1 MTVTAGPRPFAPK
14 PAARSW
20 YEIRN
25 ASDEVAEVF
34 IYDQIGEDWF
44 GEGTTAKKF
53 AKEIG
58 AISAKRID
66 LHLNSPGG
74 SVFDGQ
80 AIANAI
86 SRHPATVTTF
96 IDGLAASIASVIALA
111 GDTVVMA
118 SNALYMIHEP
128 SAFAGGRADDL
139 RQMADLLDKV
149 TGVMVGTY
157 ADKTGIPDDEL
168 RAAMAA
174 ETWYT
179 AAEALEAGF
188 VDEIGVEQSMA
199 ASFDLAAIG
208 FRNPPKTAL
217 PTPGVTATTTP
228 KGKTMDE
235 NEVNAAIA
243 AAITEAQLSAAT
255 PPPPAHIPPITVQD
269 AFPYR
274 PGVEASFF
282 RDMLNE
288 KNDPEAAARF
298 RVATSM
304 ITAANDQAGVAEI
317 IPEIYRPDL
326 YVGQLPNQRIVIDS
340 FSKQSIDG
348 PNVFRIPKFETAT
361 GLMSDHTENTNPSTG
376 SIAFD
381 EQLVTPVAKS
391 GSYLASREM
400 IEGSNPAVDAIIMNA
415 IREEYALDTE
425 AYAITTFLAGATAG
439 TVVDIS
445 DGVTMQILARLVTF
459 QANRG
464 RGANVFLAGST
475 LFSELVQQKDSG
487 GRPLN
492 PLIGPMNAPG
502 QVVVQGGNLAVAV
515 AGLTTP
521 YTPVLTGGLLG
532 LSSDATTFESG
543 LRMWRWEEKSG
554 PAKIEFAAFGY
565 IACAVTRAAGLLKF
579 ATQA

>member
-1 MTVTAGPRPFAPK
+1 MTITAGPRPSAPK
-14 PAARSW
+14 PAARAW

-25 ASDEVAEVF
+25 ASDDVAEVF

-58 AISAKRID
+58 AITAKRID

-111 GDTVVMA
+111 GDQVVMA

-157 ADKTGIPDDEL
+157 ADKTGMSDEDL

-188 VDEIGVEQSMA
+188 VDEIGVEQSVA

-217 PTPGVTATTTP
+217 PTPGVTATTP
-228 KGKTMDE
+228 KGKPIMDE
-235 NEVNAAIA
+235 DEVKALVAAAIA
-243 AAITEAQLSAAT
+243 EANSDPAGGT
-255 PPPPAHIPPITVQD
+255 PPPAYIPAATVQD
-269 AFPYR
+269 PFPYR
-274 PGVEASFF
+274 PGVNASFF

-288 KNDPEAAARF
+288 KKDPEAAARF
-298 RVATSM
+298 QQATTM
-304 ITAANDQAGVAEI
+304 ITAAQDSTDVAEV

-326 YVGQLPNQRIVIDS
+326 YVDQLSNGRAVIDS
-340 FSKQSIDG
+340 FTKLSIDG
-348 PNVFRIPKFETAT
+348 PNVFRIPKFETAADLIST
-361 GLMSDHTENTNPSTG
+361 HVEGTNPTAG
-376 SIAFD
+376 TIAFD
-381 EQLVTPVAKS
+381 EQLVTPIAKS
-391 GSYLASREM
+391 GSYVASREM

-415 IREEYALDTE
+415 IKEEYALDTE

-445 DGVTMQILARLVTF
+445 DGATMQVRARMITF
-459 QANRG
+459 AVNRK
-464 RGANVFLAGST
+464 RGANVFLAGET
-475 LFSELVQQKDSG
+475 LFTALANQVDG
-487 GRPLN
+487 AGRPLN
-492 PLIGPMNAPG
+492 PEYGATNA
-502 QVVVQGGNLAVAV
+502 
-515 AGLTTP
+515 AGVMGEGLESLKVSGKVTP
-521 YTPVLTGGLLG
+521 LVPVLTGGLLG
-532 LSSDATTFESG
+532 YKQDAITFESG
-543 LRMWRWEEKSG
+543 LRLWRWEEKSG
-554 PAKIEFAAFGY
+554 PANIEFAAFGY
-565 IACAVTRAAGLLKF
+565 IACAVIRAAGLLKF